1 MSLHRNDESNRVYS
15 KRLSQRRKEKIEKDY
30 CYPISLGLHLYASGM
45 SKTSRGG
52 QERQV
57 CDAMSIVTTEQ

>member
-1 MSLHRNDESNRVYS
+1 MRLHRIGKSNRVCS

-45 SKTSRGG
+45 SKNFEEDRKDRYVMQCLS
-52 QERQV
+52 
-57 CDAMSIVTTEQ
+57 

>member
-1 MSLHRNDESNRVYS
+1 MRLHRIGKSNRVYS

-45 SKTSRGG
+45 SKTSRRTGKIG
-52 QERQV
+52 
-57 CDAMSIVTTEQ
+57 M